1 MEFVIET
8 LEEVTPKH
16 PTCSSKPFKAV
27 LPIPQPIG
35 IWIS

>member
-16 PTCSSKPFKAV
+16 PYCSSRPFKA
-27 LPIPQPIG
+27 LPAPFIIG
-35 IWIS
+35 IIEY